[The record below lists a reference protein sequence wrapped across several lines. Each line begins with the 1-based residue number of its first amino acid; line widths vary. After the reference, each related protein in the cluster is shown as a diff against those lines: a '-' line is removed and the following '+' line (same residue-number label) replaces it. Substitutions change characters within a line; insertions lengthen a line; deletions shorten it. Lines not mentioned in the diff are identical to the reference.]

1 MSLTEIFCV
10 QVLLSDLKK
19 GEKECIYWDYL
30 PPSSENNK
38 IMPSNVV
45 FNLFFTKSPS
55 IYLQMKNITTS
66 IVLCAPGW
74 NELLADLFQW
84 SEKIIPGI

>member
-10 QVLLSDLKK
+10 QVLFSDLKK

-38 IMPSNVV
+38 IMPSNLV
-45 FNLFFTKSPS
+45 FIFYKIS
-55 IYLQMKNITTS
+55 IYLQMINITTS

-84 SEKIIPGI
+84 YEKIIPGI